1 MTVESF
7 DFAVD
12 PALRRWSRVFGVRP
26 ERCTVT
32 LSPTELTVTFGM
44 WTLSTVPANV
54 VAVEVDGPYRWWKIA
69 GPPRLSLGDRG
80 ITFATNAESGVCIEL
95 QHPVGGLDPL
105 HVLRHPNVTVTV
117 ADPERFAAALRR
129 IATADPA
136 SAGPPASK
144 VTRHHG
150 TIAQT
155 ARALLRWRRRQRSVV
170 VHERDVQAIDTPSTP
185 NRPAA
190 DAQSLHD
197 GVGASF
203 HRRYR
208 VAVPRADVTARDAM
222 GTVQADPNVLTRED
236 FAPFNRI
243 SGVAGRM
250 GLGDRFVVELAGP
263 WDGPVEVVDVTPTS
277 FRLATLTGH
286 MEAGTIEFSATDA
299 EAGLDFTIE
308 SWARSADAG
317 MDALYDRVGMAKGL
331 QSEMWVEACEAF
343 ATTFGGGHAHPAVE
357 IETERS
363 SPTDS

>member
-7 DFAVD
+7 DFTVD
-12 PALRRWSRVFGVRP
+12 PALRRWSRLFGVRP
-26 ERCTVT
+26 ERCTIT
-32 LSPTELTVTFGM
+32 LSATEVTVTFGK

-69 GPPRLSLGDRG
+69 GPPRLSLADLG
-80 ITFATNAESGVCIEL
+80 ITFATNAEAGVCIEL
-95 QHPVGGLDPL
+95 RDPVGGLDPL
-105 HVLRHPNVTVTV
+105 HVIRHPNVTVTV
-117 ADPERFAAALRR
+117 ADPAHFAAELRR
-129 IATADPA
+129 VATADPA
-136 SAGPPASK
+136 SAGPPATK

-150 TIAQT
+150 TIGQT

-170 VHERDVQAIDTPSTP
+170 VHERDVGAIEAPPTPIRS
-185 NRPAA
+185 AA
-190 DAQSLHD
+190 DAQSLPD

-222 GTVQADPNVLTRED
+222 GAVQADPNVLTRAD

-243 SGVAGRM
+243 SGVSGRM

-277 FRLATLTGH
+277 FRLATLAGH

-299 EAGLDFTIE
+299 DAGLDFTIE

-343 ATTFGGGHAHPAVE
+343 AATFGGGHAHPAVE
-357 IETERS
+357 IETERAAQ
-363 SPTDS
+363 TDA